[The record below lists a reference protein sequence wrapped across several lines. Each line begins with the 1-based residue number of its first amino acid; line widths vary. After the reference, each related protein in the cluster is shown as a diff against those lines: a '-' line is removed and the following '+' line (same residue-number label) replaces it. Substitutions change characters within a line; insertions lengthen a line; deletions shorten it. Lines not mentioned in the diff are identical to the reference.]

1 MSVILI
7 KVAAPMEIIALTF
20 MVIISTGVAPDMAM
34 VMALTMT
41 GIIMIIVRTGQSAL
55 ILEVSSIPQPVNVL
69 RTLARKH
76 RKLLAL
82 L

>member
-1 MSVILI
+1 
-7 KVAAPMEIIALTF
+7 
-20 MVIISTGVAPDMAM
+20 
-34 VMALTMT
+34 MALTMT